1 VSVYEQVEEEAWKEF
16 NAAGSGS
23 AQRARFLDVIRGA
36 RNDQVKLLTEL
47 GFLKKAPQEIQHT
60 VTSKVV
66 EQWSPQAQ
74 DLVAL
79 AIIKAGLT
87 PAMEPVR
94 EVIDIPTPVG
104 ALPPRKGNG
113 ARNVAEFDEDEDEE
127 DAA

>member
-1 VSVYEQVEEEAWKEF
+1 
-16 NAAGSGS
+16 
-23 AQRARFLDVIRGA
+23 LDVVRGA
-36 RNDQVKLLTEL
+36 RNDQTKLLTEL
-47 GFLKKAPQEIQHT
+47 GFLKRAPQEVQHT

-87 PAMEPVR
+87 PALDPIR
-94 EVIDIPTPVG
+94 EVIEVQ
-104 ALPPRKGNG
+104 AAASPPRLSAAHAGGKH
-113 ARNVAEFDEDEDEE
+113 VAEDEDEE